1 MSSSTQPL
9 TWLVT
14 GASSGIGQAI
24 CNAALAAKHKVGGG
38 TRDIAKA
45 SAANPDFAARGGI
58 WVTVDP
64 GHPDSAAAFA
74 AADKELGGVDVLVNN
89 AGYWYLAG
97 IEDMSEPLL
106 RQQMEVNFFG
116 PMRGV
121 RTLLPAMRAR
131 GRGHIV
137 LISSGAGFT
146 GRASRGAYASSK
158 WASEA
163 MHEVL
168 SREVGGE
175 VGSKLGIKV
184 LIVEPGG
191 FRTTFTTRGVVD
203 ATVNEAYKGTELDK
217 AISLVNNFDEAG
229 LDDYFRGDTAKAA
242 RAILNA
248 VVDGH
253 DKYLRL
259 VLGPDCVAAMEQ
271 KIAELQ
277 RDLDATREVSM
288 STNLDKYRN

>member
-9 TWLVT
+9 TWLIT

-24 CNAALAAKHKVGGG
+24 CIAALAAGHKVGGA
-38 TRDIAKA
+38 TRDVAKA

-58 WVTVDP
+58 WVTIDP

-74 AADKELGGVDVLVNN
+74 AADKKLGGVDVLVNN

-97 IEDMSEPLL
+97 VEDMSEPLL
-106 RQQMEVNFFG
+106 REQMEVNFFG

-137 LISSGAGFT
+137 LISSGAGENSFV
-146 GRASRGAYASSK
+146 GRASRGAYAASK

-168 SREVGGE
+168 SREVGD
-175 VGSKLGIKV
+175 KLGIKV

-203 ATVNEAYKGTELDK
+203 TVNEAYKGTELDA
-217 AISLVNNFDEAG
+217 AITMVTNWDEDG
-229 LDDYFRGDTAKAA
+229 LNKYFRGDTAKAA

-248 VVDGH
+248 IVNGHDGH
-253 DKYLRL
+253 LRL
-259 VLGPDCVAAMEQ
+259 VLGPDCVAAMEH
-271 KIAELQ
+271 KLGELQ
-277 RDLDATREVSM
+277 RDLDASREISM
-288 STNLDKYRN
+288 STNLDNA

>member
-1 MSSSTQPL
+1 MSSSAKPL

-24 CNAALAAKHKVGGG
+24 CVAALAAGHKVAGA
-38 TRDIAKA
+38 TRDVAKA
-45 SAANPDFAARGGI
+45 SATNPDFETGGGI
-58 WVTVDP
+58 WVTLDP

-74 AADKELGGVDVLVNN
+74 EADKDLGGIDVLVNN

-97 IEDMSEPLL
+97 VEDMSEPLL

-121 RTLLPAMRAR
+121 RTLLPTMRSR

-158 WASEA
+158 WAAEA

-168 SREVGGE
+168 SREVGD
-175 VGSKLGIKV
+175 KLGIKV

-191 FRTTFTTRGVVD
+191 FRTTFTSTGIVEP
-203 ATVNEAYKGTELDK
+203 VNEAYKGTELDK
-217 AISLVNNFDEAG
+217 ALTLVHNFDDEG
-229 LDDYFRGDTAKAA
+229 LDTYFKGDTAKAA
-242 RAILNA
+242 QAILNA
-248 VVDGH
+248 IVDGH
-253 DKYLRL
+253 DGYLRL

-288 STNLDKYRN
+288 STNLRRWT

>member
-1 MSSSTQPL
+1 MASSTHNKPL

-24 CNAALAAKHKVGGG
+24 CQAALSAGHKVGGA
-38 TRDIAKA
+38 TRDVAKA
-45 SAANPDFAARGGI
+45 AAANPEFAARGGV
-58 WVTVDP
+58 WVTLDP
-64 GHPDSAAAFA
+64 GHPDSARAFA
-74 AADKELGGVDVLVNN
+74 AADEQLGGVDVLVNN
-89 AGYWYLAG
+89 AGYWYIAG
-97 IEDMSEPLL
+97 VEDMSEKLL
-106 RQQMEVNFFG
+106 RDQMEVNFFG

-146 GRASRGAYASSK
+146 GRPSRGAYAASK

-175 VGSKLGIKV
+175 IGSKLGIKV

-191 FRTTFTTRGVVD
+191 FRTTFTSTGVVD
-203 ATVNEAYKGTELDK
+203 PVNEAYKGTELDK
-217 AISLVNNFDEAG
+217 AISLVANFDEEG
-229 LDDYFRGDTAKAA
+229 LDKYFRGDTAKAA

-248 VVDGH
+248 IVDGH
-253 DKYLRL
+253 DGYLRL

-271 KIAELQ
+271 KIEELQ
-277 RDLDATREVSM
+277 RDLNATREVSM
-288 STNLDKYRN
+288 STNRDNA

>member
-24 CNAALAAKHKVGGG
+24 CIAALEAGHKVAGA
-38 TRDIAKA
+38 TRDVTKA

-58 WVTVDP
+58 WVTIDP
-64 GHPDSAAAFA
+64 GDPDSAAAFA
-74 AADKELGGVDVLVNN
+74 AADKQLGGVDVLVNN

-97 IEDMSEPLL
+97 VEDMREPLL

-121 RTLLPAMRAR
+121 RTLLPGMRAR

-146 GRASRGAYASSK
+146 GRASRGAYAASK
-158 WASEA
+158 WAAEA
-163 MHEVL
+163 MHESL
-168 SREVGGE
+168 SREVGD
-175 VGSKLGIKV
+175 KLGIKV

-191 FRTTFTTRGVVD
+191 FRTTFTSRGIVD
-203 ATVNEAYKGTELDK
+203 AVNEAYKGTELDA
-217 AISLVNNFDEAG
+217 AISLVNNFDEEG
-229 LDDYFRGDTAKAA
+229 LDNYFRGDTAKAA

-248 VVDGH
+248 IVHGH
-253 DKYLRL
+253 DGYLRL
-259 VLGPDCVAAMEQ
+259 VLGPDCVTAMEQ

-288 STNLDKYRN
+288 STNLDRA

>member
-97 IEDMSEPLL
+97 IEDMRLGFSI
-106 RQQMEVNFFG
+106 M
-116 PMRGV
+116 
-121 RTLLPAMRAR
+121 
-131 GRGHIV
+131 
-137 LISSGAGFT
+137 SS
-146 GRASRGAYASSK
+146 
-158 WASEA
+158 
-163 MHEVL
+163 L
-168 SREVGGE
+168 SPPPFYPFPFCVFLTSINKRRKIHCVGICG
-175 VGSKLGIKV
+175 
-184 LIVEPGG
+184 
-191 FRTTFTTRGVVD
+191 
-203 ATVNEAYKGTELDK
+203 
-217 AISLVNNFDEAG
+217 
-229 LDDYFRGDTAKAA
+229 
-242 RAILNA
+242 
-248 VVDGH
+248 
-253 DKYLRL
+253 
-259 VLGPDCVAAMEQ
+259 
-271 KIAELQ
+271 
-277 RDLDATREVSM
+277 
-288 STNLDKYRN
+288 

>member
-1 MSSSTQPL
+1 MLSSTQQL

-24 CNAALAAKHKVGGG
+24 CKAALAAGHKVAGA
-38 TRDIAKA
+38 TRDVTKA
-45 SAANPDFAARGGI
+45 SAANPDFAAQGGI
-58 WVTVDP
+58 WVTIDP
-64 GHPDSAAAFA
+64 GHPDSASAFA

-146 GRASRGAYASSK
+146 GRASRGAYAASK

-168 SREVGGE
+168 SREVGD
-175 VGSKLGIKV
+175 KLGIKV
-184 LIVEPGG
+184 LIVEPGA
-191 FRTTFTTRGVVD
+191 FRTTFTERGIVD

-217 AISLVNNFDEAG
+217 AITMVSNWDEDG
-229 LDDYFRGDTAKAA
+229 LNKYFRGDTAKAA

-248 VVDGH
+248 IVDGH
-253 DKYLRL
+253 DGYLRL

-288 STNLDKYRN
+288 STNLDDA

>member
-9 TWLVT
+9 TWLIT

-24 CNAALAAKHKVGGG
+24 CKAALAAGHKVAGA
-38 TRDIAKA
+38 TRDVAKA

-58 WVTVDP
+58 WVTIDP
-64 GHPDSAAAFA
+64 GHPESAAAFA
-74 AADKELGGVDVLVNN
+74 AADRELGGVDVLVNN

-97 IEDMSEPLL
+97 VEDMSEPLL

-146 GRASRGAYASSK
+146 GRASRGAYAASK

-168 SREVGGE
+168 SREVGD
-175 VGSKLGIKV
+175 KLGIKV

-191 FRTTFTTRGVVD
+191 FRTTFTSRGVVD
-203 ATVNEAYKGTELDK
+203 ATVNEAYKGTELDN
-217 AISLVNNFDEAG
+217 AITMVSNWDEDG
-229 LDDYFRGDTAKAA
+229 LNKYFRGDTAKAA

-248 VVDGH
+248 IVDGH
-253 DKYLRL
+253 DGYLRL

-271 KIAELQ
+271 KIRELQ

-288 STNLDKYRN
+288 STNLDDA

>member
-1 MSSSTQPL
+1 MSSSTAL

-24 CNAALAAKHKVGGG
+24 CQAALAAGHKVGGA

-45 SAANPDFAARGGI
+45 SAANPDFEARGGI
-58 WVTVDP
+58 WVTIDP
-64 GHPDSAAAFA
+64 GHPDSATAFA

-97 IEDMSEPLL
+97 VEDMSEKLL
-106 RQQMEVNFFG
+106 RQQFEVNFFG

-121 RTLLPAMRAR
+121 RTLLPGMRAR

-158 WASEA
+158 WAAEA

-175 VGSKLGIKV
+175 VGGKLGIKV

-191 FRTTFTTRGVVD
+191 FRTTFTDRGIVD
-203 ATVNEAYKGTELDK
+203 AVNEAYKGTELDK
-217 AISLVNNFDEAG
+217 AITLVSSFDEKG
-229 LDDYFRGDTAKAA
+229 LDNYFRGDTAKAA

-248 VVDGH
+248 IVNGH
-253 DKYLRL
+253 DGYLRM

-277 RDLDATREVSM
+277 RDLDATREVSV
-288 STNLDKYRN
+288 STNLDNWN

>member
-9 TWLVT
+9 TWLIT

-24 CNAALAAKHKVGGG
+24 CEAALAAGHKVAGA
-38 TRDIAKA
+38 TRDVAKA

-58 WVTVDP
+58 WVTIDP
-64 GHPDSAAAFA
+64 GHPDSATAFA

-97 IEDMSEPLL
+97 VEDMSEPLL
-106 RQQMEVNFFG
+106 RKQMEVNFFG

-146 GRASRGAYASSK
+146 GRASRGAYAASK

-168 SREVGGE
+168 SREVGD
-175 VGSKLGIKV
+175 KLGIKV

-191 FRTTFTTRGVVD
+191 FRTTFTERGIVD
-203 ATVNEAYKGTELDK
+203 TVNEAYKGTELDK
-217 AISLVNNFDEAG
+217 AITLVNNWDEDG
-229 LDDYFRGDTAKAA
+229 LNKYFRGDTAKAA

-248 VVDGH
+248 IVDGH
-253 DKYLRL
+253 DGYLRL

-288 STNLDKYRN
+288 STNRDDA

>member
-9 TWLVT
+9 TWLIT

-24 CNAALAAKHKVGGG
+24 CKAALAAGHKVGGA
-38 TRDIAKA
+38 TRDVAKA

-58 WVTVDP
+58 WVAVDP

-74 AADKELGGVDVLVNN
+74 AADRELGGVDVLVNN

-131 GRGHIV
+131 GRGHVV

-146 GRASRGAYASSK
+146 GRASRGAYAASK

-168 SREVGGE
+168 SREVGD
-175 VGSKLGIKV
+175 KLGIKV

-191 FRTTFTTRGVVD
+191 FRTTFTSRGVVD
-203 ATVNEAYKGTELDK
+203 PVNEAYKGTELDT
-217 AISLVNNFDEAG
+217 AITMVSNWDEDG
-229 LDDYFRGDTAKAA
+229 LNKYFRGDTAKAA

-248 VVDGH
+248 IVDGH
-253 DKYLRL
+253 DGYLRL

-271 KIAELQ
+271 KIGELQ
-277 RDLDATREVSM
+277 RDLAATREVSM
-288 STNLDKYRN
+288 STNLDGA

>member
-14 GASSGIGQAI
+14 GASSGIGHAI
-24 CNAALAAKHKVGGG
+24 CNAALAAGHKVAGA
-38 TRDIAKA
+38 TRDVAKA

-58 WVTVDP
+58 WVTLDP

-74 AADKELGGVDVLVNN
+74 AVDKELGGVDVLVNN

-97 IEDMSEPLL
+97 IEDMSESLL

-131 GRGHIV
+131 GGGHIV

-146 GRASRGAYASSK
+146 GRASRGAYAASK

-168 SREVGGE
+168 SREVGD
-175 VGSKLGIKV
+175 KLGIKV

-191 FRTTFTTRGVVD
+191 FRTTFTSRGVVD
-203 ATVNEAYKGTELDK
+203 TNFNEAYKGTELDN
-217 AISLVNNFDEAG
+217 AITLVSNWDEDG
-229 LDDYFRGDTAKAA
+229 LDKYFRGDTAKAA

-248 VVDGH
+248 IVDGH
-253 DKYLRL
+253 DEYLRL

-271 KIAELQ
+271 KIRELQ

-288 STNLDKYRN
+288 STNLDNA